1 MAQTQLAVSGMTCD
15 HCVRH
20 VTDAISKV
28 AGVNSVNVNLA
39 DGIAEIESDS
49 ALDLQAVKDAVVA
62 AGYSA

>member
-1 MAQTQLAVSGMTCD
+1 MTQTQLAVSGMTCD

-28 AGVNSVNVNLA
+28 AGVQSVAVKLA
-39 DGIAEIESDS
+39 EAIAIIESGDS
-49 ALDLQAVKDAVVA
+49 LDLHAVKEAVVA

>member
-20 VTDAISKV
+20 VTEAISKV
-28 AGVNSVNVNLA
+28 AGVNNVDVKLA
-39 DGIAEIESDS
+39 EGIADIESDL
-49 ALDLQAVKDAVVA
+49 ALDLQTVKDAVVA

>member
-1 MAQTQLAVSGMTCD
+1 MTQTQLAVSGMTCD

-28 AGVNSVNVNLA
+28 AGVESVAVKLA
-39 DGIAEIESDS
+39 EGIAVIESGDS
-49 ALDLQAVKDAVVA
+49 LDLQAVKAAVVA

>member
-1 MAQTQLAVSGMTCD
+1 MTQTQLIVTGMTCD

-28 AGVNSVNVNLA
+28 AGVHSVNVKLSE
-39 DGIAEIESDS
+39 GIAVIESDTS
-49 ALDLQAVKDAVVA
+49 LDLQSVKDAVVA

>member
-20 VTDAISKV
+20 VTEAISKV
-28 AGVNSVNVNLA
+28 AGVNNVTVNLA
-39 DGIAEIESDS
+39 EGIADIESDL
-49 ALDLQAVKDAVVA
+49 ALDLQAVKEAVVA

>member
-1 MAQTQLAVSGMTCD
+1 MAQTQLTVSGMTCD

-28 AGVNSVNVNLA
+28 AGVNSVNVKLA
-39 DGIAEIESDS
+39 EGIADIESDL

>member
-1 MAQTQLAVSGMTCD
+1 MTQTQLAVLGMTCD

-28 AGVNSVNVNLA
+28 AGVNSVNVKLA
-39 DGIAEIESDS
+39 EGIAVIESDS
-49 ALDLQAVKDAVVA
+49 AFNLEAVKEAVVA